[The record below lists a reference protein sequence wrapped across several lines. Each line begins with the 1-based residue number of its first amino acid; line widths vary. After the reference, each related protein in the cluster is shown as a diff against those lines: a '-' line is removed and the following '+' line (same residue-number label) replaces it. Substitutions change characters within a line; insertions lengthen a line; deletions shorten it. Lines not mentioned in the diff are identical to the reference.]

1 MIEVIISVFKIEVA
15 AWDRFCWEYRH
26 FTYQNLITAIFVSE
40 YHSRDVAYNVLRGF
54 GSGDVV
60 HQSEKHC
67 NPDTL
72 FHFVRVT
79 DTGDNKYSNFEATAD
94 IDAIAASG
102 KTV

>member
-1 MIEVIISVFKIEVA
+1 M
-15 AWDRFCWEYRH
+15 
-26 FTYQNLITAIFVSE
+26 
-40 YHSRDVAYNVLRGF
+40 LRGF